1 MSASREL
8 GMRARDAAVEAVA
21 TGVER
26 ALAEDALRRERFA
39 GALEAGL
46 KAIEALAS
54 LRATRPRYEVPSVQ
68 TPAWMAHLEALHSGR
83 YEDAK
88 RYAEARLSDPTS

>member
-26 ALAEDALRRERFA
+26 
-39 GALEAGL
+39 
-46 KAIEALAS
+46 ALAS